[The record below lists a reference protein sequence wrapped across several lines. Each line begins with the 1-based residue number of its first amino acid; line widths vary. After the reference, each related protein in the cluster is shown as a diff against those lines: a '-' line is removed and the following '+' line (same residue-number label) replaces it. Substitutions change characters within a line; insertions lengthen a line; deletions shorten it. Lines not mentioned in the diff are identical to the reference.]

1 MWKVFLAFLTHRAF
15 LVLVAVFAATV
26 SGKLGKTPILEKLVE
41 KAAAGP
47 EVAAVN
53 RLAGLSFKDAV
64 YQTRNPFYWMAAAVT
79 SLSGWRLAVVFMV
92 LSNVFLLFFLNE
104 LVALFNRMVT
114 SDISRLGAIFVL
126 LWPTSYELSLGSSLT
141 LVCFLLTLSIRT
153 ALEQKWLASGVAALG
168 LATMDPI
175 AITLL
180 PVYLYL
186 FWSVQRFLE
195 RGVWLRNLSLFLVPF
210 AAGCLF
216 SGTSWRDVLDT
227 VDHSAL
233 FTLLQYQT
241 PEGDSLF
248 SGAALGQT
256 LSLCFCFL
264 GAAGALFSNVNPVHR
279 FLSILV
285 LFALVASSPLSAL
298 ATRVP
303 LAGVCM
309 EGIASASSG
318 TASRIVS
325 VLMIA
330 LGAYEV
336 YVLFSI

>member
-15 LVLVAVFAATV
+15 LILVAMLAATV
-26 SGKLGKTPILEKLVE
+26 SGKLGKTPIFEKLVE

-47 EVAAVN
+47 EVAAVT
-53 RLAGLSFKDAV
+53 RLASLSFKEAI
-64 YQTRNPFYWMAAAVT
+64 YQTRNPYYWVANTVT
-79 SLSGWRLAVVFMV
+79 SLSGWRPALVLII
-92 LSNVFLLFFLNE
+92 LSNVFLLLFLNE

-141 LVCFLLTLSIRT
+141 LVCFLLTLSIRA
-153 ALEQKWLASGVAALG
+153 ALEQKWLTSGVASLG
-168 LATMDPI
+168 LAAMDPI

-195 RGVWLRNLSLFLVPF
+195 SKIWLRNLGFFLAPF
-210 AAGCLF
+210 AIGCLF
-216 SGTSWRDVLDT
+216 SGTSWLAVLDSI
-227 VDHSAL
+227 DHSAL
-233 FTLLQYQT
+233 MTLLQYKT
-241 PEGDSLF
+241 PEGSSLL
-248 SGAALGQT
+248 SGPALGQT

-285 LFALVASSPLSAL
+285 LFALVASSPFSSL

-325 VLMIA
+325 ALMIA

-336 YVLFSI
+336 YVLFSL